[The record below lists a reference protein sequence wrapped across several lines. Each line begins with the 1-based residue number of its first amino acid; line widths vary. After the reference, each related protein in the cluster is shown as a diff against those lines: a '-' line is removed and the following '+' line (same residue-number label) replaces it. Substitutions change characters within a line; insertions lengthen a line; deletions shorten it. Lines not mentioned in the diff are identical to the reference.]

1 MKQKAT
7 VYGYARVS
15 TQKQK
20 LDRQIT
26 NIREFYADAEIITE
40 KYTGTKMSRPEWNK
54 LYKKLKPGDTVIF
67 DEVSRMSRNADEG
80 FTVYQELYNRG
91 VKLIFL
97 KERHIDT
104 DIYRQSAEASI
115 PITGNEIADIYIDAT
130 ERVLM
135 ILAKKQ
141 IKIAFEQ
148 AQAEVD
154 HLHKRISEGM
164 RASNAPE
171 KISEYRTGRKTTTKK
186 STAAKEIIKKYN
198 KDFNDEHGLNDIATM
213 KLITGELGTI
223 ARNSYYKYKREL
235 ADEIINGAEI
245 DEV

>member
-15 TQKQK
+15 TQQQK
-20 LDRQIT
+20 LDRQII
-26 NIREFYADAEIITE
+26 NIQAFNPDAEIIKE
-40 KYTGTKMSRPEWNK
+40 KYTGTKMNRPEWNE

-80 FTVYQELYNRG
+80 FSVYQELYKRG
-91 VKLIFL
+91 VNLVFIKEPYINTSVYSDEKLIPATG
-97 KERHIDT
+97 DT
-104 DIYRQSAEASI
+104 DLDETLIK
-115 PITGNEIADIYIDAT
+115 GLNEYCL
-130 ERVLM
+130 R
-135 ILAKKQ
+135 LAKKQ

-186 STAAKEIIKKYN
+186 SIAAKKIIKKHN
-198 KDFNDEHGLNDIATM
+198 KDFIGKHGLTDIETM
-213 KLITGELGTI
+213 DLIKGKLGTI

-235 ADEIINGAEI
+235 LTEAAEI